1 MSNRPGFFIKCWYGI
16 GLGFWNI
23 IFKVFNKV
31 DILAPENRPEK
42 GEGSVLLL
50 SNHISAIDPFL
61 IAVTSY
67 PFFSPVRWRA
77 PAKEELFRYPV
88 VRNII
93 AAWGAFPVRR
103 GKGDYEAM
111 NQMVRMLKES
121 VVVIFPE
128 GTRSRD
134 GLLLKGRPGV
144 GKIIWEGRP
153 SRIIPVV
160 VEGTNWILPKG
171 QIFPSVGKRT
181 RIYYGKSIDLS
192 AYYPMEPTIE
202 VTQKM
207 ADEIISRLGI
217 MQKEMNFR
225 F

>member
-1 MSNRPGFFIKCWYGI
+1 MSNAPGFLSKCWYGI
-16 GLGFWNI
+16 GLGFWII
-23 IFKVFNKV
+23 IFKIFNKV
-31 DILAPENRPEK
+31 EVLGAENRPRQ
-42 GEGSVLLL
+42 GEGSLLLL

-88 VRNII
+88 IRNII

-111 NQMVRMLKES
+111 NQMVRMLKDS

-144 GKIIWEGRP
+144 GKIIWEARP

-160 VEGTNWILPKG
+160 VEGNNWILPKG
-171 QIFPSVGKRT
+171 RIFPAVGKKT
-181 RIYYGKSIDLS
+181 RIYYGKPMDFSS
-192 AYYPMEPTIE
+192 YYQHEPTLEI
-202 VTQKM
+202 TQKM
-207 ADEIISRLGI
+207 VDEVIATLKK
-217 MQKEMNFR
+217 MEEEMGFK